1 MGCGCGGAKTTRN
14 VTSVTSR
21 ETIYQVIKDSAVT
34 GEFTTI
40 QDARMAAIA
49 NGGRVKVTSRQEI
62 NNGLHSA
69 SC

>member
-49 NGGRVKVTSRQEI
+49 NGGRVKVTSR
-62 NNGLHSA
+62 
-69 SC
+69 